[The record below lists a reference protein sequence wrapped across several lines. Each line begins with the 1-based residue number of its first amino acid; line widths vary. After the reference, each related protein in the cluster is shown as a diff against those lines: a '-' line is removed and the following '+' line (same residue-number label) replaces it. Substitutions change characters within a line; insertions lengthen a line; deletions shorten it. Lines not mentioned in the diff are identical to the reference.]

1 MKTSARWAIHSIIC
15 LLCAAAVAIG
25 ALAGLSGVWV
35 GILCLVSVAFSVA
48 AMVLVVLAVLVLTV
62 EVGDW
67 LSNRGSKM
75 SEAYV
80 YKDKNGTRCED

>member
-1 MKTSARWAIHSIIC
+1 M
-15 LLCAAAVAIG
+15 
-25 ALAGLSGVWV
+25 
-35 GILCLVSVAFSVA
+35 SVAFSVA

>member
-1 MKTSARWAIHSIIC
+1 MKTKEIWAKYSIVC
-15 LLCAAAVAIG
+15 LGCAAVVLIG
-25 ALAGLSGVWV
+25 ALAGLSGVWMK
-35 GILCLVSVAFSVA
+35 ILCLVSVAFSVA
-48 AMVLVVLAVLVLTV
+48 AMVLVVLTVLVLAV

-80 YKDKNGTRCED
+80 YKDKNGTRYED